1 MKLIS
6 DKEIT
11 IRLCSSH
18 VLIKIEHKGL
28 KELQTDISTEVSWT
42 NNKLYHYLKPTYSP
56 ASRFNGQPKL
66 YQVAIHI
73 ETAVPCRGSPP

>member
-1 MKLIS
+1 MNLIS

-28 KELQTDISTEVSWT
+28 KNYKQISQLKFHELTINCIV
-42 NNKLYHYLKPTYSP
+42 
-56 ASRFNGQPKL
+56 
-66 YQVAIHI
+66 I
-73 ETAVPCRGSPP
+73 

>member
-1 MKLIS
+1 MNLIS

-66 YQVAIHI
+66 YQVAINI

>member
-1 MKLIS
+1 MNLIS

-28 KELQTDISTEVSWT
+28 KELQTDISTEVS
-42 NNKLYHYLKPTYSP
+42 
-56 ASRFNGQPKL
+56 
-66 YQVAIHI
+66 
-73 ETAVPCRGSPP
+73 

>member
-1 MKLIS
+1 MNLIS

-18 VLIKIEHKGL
+18 VLIKNEHKGL
-28 KELQTDISTEVSWT
+28 KELQADISTEVLWT
-42 NNKLYHYLKPTYSP
+42 NNKLYHYLKTTYSP

-66 YQVAIHI
+66 HQVAIHVG
-73 ETAVPCRGSPP
+73 TAVPCRGSPP